1 MQRSKL
7 HVSIRNPQ
15 SRYSDEKGD
24 ETKTLLEAVNK
35 ALGELAEDGTLT
47 ELENILE
54 RISPKKQQNK
64 IQNKEGYRS

>member
-35 ALGELAEDGTLT
+35 ALGELAEEGTLT
-47 ELENILE
+47 ELSEKYFGTD
-54 RISPKKQQNK
+54 IS
-64 IQNKEGYRS
+64 KEAAE

>member
-15 SRYSDEKGD
+15 KSVSDEKGD

-47 ELENILE
+47 ELSEKDFGTD
-54 RISPKKQQNK
+54 IS
-64 IQNKEGYRS
+64 KEAAE